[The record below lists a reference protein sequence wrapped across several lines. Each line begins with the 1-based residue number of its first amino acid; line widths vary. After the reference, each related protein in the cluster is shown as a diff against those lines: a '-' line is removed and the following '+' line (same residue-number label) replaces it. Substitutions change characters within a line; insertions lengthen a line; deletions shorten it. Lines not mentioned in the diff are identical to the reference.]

1 MIRKI
6 DDLGRIV
13 IPKEIRKEL
22 NINVNDKL
30 KIMTDGNKII
40 LSKEFNTVYE
50 IEKEIE
56 RLQNII
62 EDLNDN
68 R

>member
-22 NINVNDKL
+22 DITSKDK
-30 KIMTDGNKII
+30 IRITTEGNKII
-40 LSKEFNTVYE
+40 LSKELNTSTD
-50 IEKEIE
+50 IKKEIK
-56 RLQNII
+56 RLQQLLIK
-62 EDLNDN
+62 
-68 R
+68 